1 MKRILSIIVLA
12 LLSGYIL
19 FAAIVFCR
27 KPAGQVCQGVRLEIR
42 DSLGTG
48 YMSSKDVTDL
58 LTKSNLDPTG
68 RPLDE
73 VSLSTI
79 EKTLES
85 SPIIASCECYKTI
98 SGHVTVEIKCRRP
111 ILRIITDSNDSYYLD
126 EEGDIIEHIAYA
138 VYIPIATGH
147 ITRAYAQK
155 ELYALAQYLQ
165 SEELWNAQIEQIHVN
180 SQGEIELIP
189 RVGDHIISLGRPG
202 DYEQKFS
209 KLQTFYEK
217 GLNKIGWDRYSRI
230 SIDYNNQ
237 VVATKRESK
246 R

>member
-73 VSLSTI
+73 VSLSAI
-79 EKTLES
+79 EKTFPGLAA
-85 SPIIASCECYKTI
+85 SPYVMTGATDCCFYQEICENCIRFAPVIYGPEQMKGMHGIDENIEANCLPGAVDFYKT
-98 SGHVTVEIKCRRP
+98 
-111 ILRIITDSNDSYYLD
+111 
-126 EEGDIIEHIAYA
+126 
-138 VYIPIATGH
+138 
-147 ITRAYAQK
+147 
-155 ELYALAQYLQ
+155 
-165 SEELWNAQIEQIHVN
+165 
-180 SQGEIELIP
+180 LI
-189 RVGDHIISLGRPG
+189 
-202 DYEQKFS
+202 
-209 KLQTFYEK
+209 
-217 GLNKIGWDRYSRI
+217 GLC
-230 SIDYNNQ
+230 
-237 VVATKRESK
+237 
-246 R
+246 